1 MLTGI
6 RIFEIEFPPGF
17 CQALEIGV
25 SLAND
30 GFEIDRRDQ
39 EMRGP
44 GEFLGVQQSG
54 TPLLHLAELETDAEL
69 LEWTLALAPQMRDRH
84 PHLAAQHVLRW
95 LGDKASTRKPGPL
108 EDLHRAPVMDV
119 IGYCGVQR
127 ASHATTQK

>member
-84 PHLAAQHVLRW
+84 PTWPR
-95 LGDKASTRKPGPL
+95 STCCAGWVTRRVPESL
-108 EDLHRAPVMDV
+108 DL
-119 IGYCGVQR
+119 
-127 ASHATTQK
+127 